1 MRPAFPRL
9 ASSIR
14 LSELIGALS
23 HALDLTEGQ
32 PAGHCVRASFI
43 GTRIGAAIGLDE
55 ATLQE
60 LRYTVTL
67 KDLGCSS
74 NAARL
79 CQLYLADDLAFKREF
94 KRLDDGLPQ
103 VLRFV
108 IEQTG
113 LTAGLAE
120 RFRAIAHI
128 FRHGGDIS
136 NELIET
142 RCDRG
147 AGIARRL
154 RFSESVASGIHA
166 LDEHWDGKGR
176 PAGKTGEAIPLFARI
191 ALLSQVADVFHRGAG
206 REAALGEVEARSGR
220 WFDPGLVAAFRAC
233 AAQPDFW
240 SRLEGAEADLFPP
253 HEDRSAFVDEDYLD
267 DIAEAF
273 AEVVDSK
280 SPFTSGHCKR
290 VALFTDLICE
300 TLGFSADRRRWMKR
314 AALLHDIGKLGVSN
328 TILDKPGP
336 LTDAEFA
343 VMRQHSSHSRTILS
357 QISAF
362 AELAEVGGGHH
373 ERLDGKGYP
382 LGLKGDEIGLE
393 TRIVTVADI
402 FDALTADRPY
412 RAAMPVSRALAILDT
427 DSGTAVDPVC
437 VEALKL
443 GLARIDASLIGA
455 GSAEELRQDGS
466 IAASAAPL
474 RIVA

>member
-1 MRPAFPRL
+1 MLPLLSPPAP
-9 ASSIR
+9 SIR
-14 LSELIGALS
+14 LSELLGALS
-23 HALDLTEGQ
+23 HALDMTEGQ
-32 PAGHCVRASFI
+32 PAGHCVRAAFI
-43 GTRIGAAIGLDE
+43 GTSIGREIGLDE
-55 ATLQE
+55 ASLQN
-60 LRYTVTL
+60 LRHTITL

-113 LTAGLAE
+113 MTAGLAE

-136 NELIET
+136 RELIET

-147 AGIARRL
+147 ASIARRL
-154 RFSESVASGIHA
+154 RFSEEVASGIQS

-176 PAGKTGEAIPLFARI
+176 PVGHVGEAIPLFARI
-191 ALLSQVADVFHRGAG
+191 ALLSQVADVFHRGGG
-206 REAALGEVEARSGR
+206 RAAALAQVEARAGR
-220 WFDPGLVAAFRAC
+220 WFDPALAVALRA
-233 AAQPDFW
+233 ASNRADFW
-240 SRLEGAEADLFPP
+240 SRLEGPEDQLFPA
-253 HEDRSAFVDEDYLD
+253 ETDRSAFVDEDYLD

-290 VALFTDLICE
+290 VALFTDLIGE
-300 TLGFSADRRRWMKR
+300 TLGFSPERRRWMKR

-336 LTDAEFA
+336 LTDEEFA
-343 VMRQHSSHSRTILS
+343 HMRLHATHSHAILS
-357 QISAF
+357 QIAAF
-362 AELAEVGGGHH
+362 AELAEVGGSHH

-382 LGLKGDEIGLE
+382 RGLKGEEIGLE

-412 RAAMPVSRALAILDT
+412 RAAMPVSKALAILDK
-427 DSGTAVDPVC
+427 DSGTAVDSVC

-443 GLARIDASLIGA
+443 GLARIDLSLVGA
-455 GSAEELRQDGS
+455 GAAGELRGEL
-466 IAASAAPL
+466 SAPGL

>member
-1 MRPAFPRL
+1 MSLLPLAPPAPVRL
-9 ASSIR
+9 T
-14 LSELIGALS
+14 ELLGALS

-32 PAGHCVRASFI
+32 PAGHCVRSAFI
-43 GTRIGAAIGLDE
+43 GTWIGRELGLD
-55 ATLQE
+55 AGALAD
-60 LRYTVTL
+60 LRYAITL

-79 CQLYLADDLAFKREF
+79 CQLYLADDLTFKRSF

-128 FRHGGDIS
+128 FRHGGDITR
-136 NELIET
+136 ELIET

-154 RFSESVASGIHA
+154 RFSERVAGAILA

-176 PAGKTGEAIPLFARI
+176 PHGLAGEAIPLFARI
-191 ALLSQVADVFHRGAG
+191 ALLSQVVDVFHRGEGA
-206 REAALGEVEARSGR
+206 EAALNEVAARNGR
-220 WFDPGLVAAFRAC
+220 WFDPALVSAFRRAS
-233 AAQPDFW
+233 ARPGFW
-240 SRLEGAEADLFPP
+240 SRLEGPEADLFPACE
-253 HEDRSAFVDEDYLD
+253 EDEGFVDEDYLD
-267 DIAEAF
+267 EIAEAF
-273 AEVVDSK
+273 ADVVDSK

-290 VALFTDLICE
+290 VALFTDLIGE
-300 TLGFSADRRRWMKR
+300 TLGFTPEKRRWMKR

-328 TILDKPGP
+328 MILDKPGP
-336 LTDAEFA
+336 LTDDEVAL
-343 VMRQHSSHSRTILS
+343 MRLHASHSRTILS
-357 QISAF
+357 QIGAF
-362 AELAEVGGGHH
+362 ASLAEVGGAHH

-382 LGLKGDEIGLE
+382 EGLKGEAISLE

-412 RAAMPVSRALAILDT
+412 RTAMPVSKALGILDAET
-427 DSGTAVDPVC
+427 GTAVDATC
-437 VEALKL
+437 VEALKA
-443 GLARIDASLIGA
+443 GLARIDPAMIGDPA
-455 GSAEELRQDGS
+455 AEPKRSDRAL
-466 IAASAAPL
+466 AA
-474 RIVA
+474 VA